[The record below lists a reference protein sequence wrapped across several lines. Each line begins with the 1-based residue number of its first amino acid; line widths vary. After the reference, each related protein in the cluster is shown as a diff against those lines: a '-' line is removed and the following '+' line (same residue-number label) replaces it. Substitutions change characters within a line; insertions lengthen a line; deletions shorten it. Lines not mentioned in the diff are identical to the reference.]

1 MTSRPL
7 PETRPKIWDGLVA
20 AAVIALAVIVA
31 AGFYA
36 PKKAGGPL
44 TVVVSAEG
52 NVLERGTLLE
62 LSGTHTYTN
71 RGYTLTV
78 DIADGMVNVTDSD
91 CPGHDCQHTPPISR
105 AGQSIV
111 CLPAQIVIHL
121 EGVSSADAPDLI
133 VG

>member
-1 MTSRPL
+1 MTSIPL
-7 PETRPKIWDGLVA
+7 PKTKPTRWDGLVA
-20 AAVIALAVIVA
+20 AAVILLAVIA
-31 AGFYA
+31 AIGFYA

-44 TVVVSAEG
+44 TVVISAQGE
-52 NVLERGTLLE
+52 VLEQGTLLE
-62 LSGTHTYTN
+62 LSGTHTYTS

-78 DIADGMVNVTDSD
+78 DIADGTVNVTDSD

-105 AGQSIV
+105 SGQSIV

-121 EGVSSADAPDLI
+121 EGAPEGNTPDLI

>member
-1 MTSRPL
+1 MSTKRS
-7 PETRPKIWDGLVA
+7 PELKPTLWDAFAA

-31 AGFYA
+31 VGFYA
-36 PKKAGGPL
+36 PKRSSGRL
-44 TVVVSAEG
+44 NVIISAEG
-52 NVLERGTLLE
+52 KVLEQGTLLE

-78 DIADGMVNVTDSD
+78 DIADGTVDVIDSD

-105 AGQSIV
+105 SGQSIV
-111 CLPAQIVIHL
+111 CLPAQIVITL
-121 EGVSSADAPDLI
+121 EGAPSPDAPDVV

>member
-1 MTSRPL
+1 MS
-7 PETRPKIWDGLVA
+7 TRKSPKTKPTWWDGLVA
-20 AAVIALAVIVA
+20 AAVIALAVAVA

-44 TVVVSAEG
+44 RAVISAEG
-52 NVLERGTLLE
+52 KTLEQGTLLE
-62 LSGTHTYTN
+62 LSGTHVYTN

-78 DIADGMVNVTDSD
+78 EIADGMVNVTDSD
-91 CPGHDCQHTPPISR
+91 CPNHDCQHTPPISR
-105 AGQSIV
+105 AGESIV

-121 EGVSSADAPDLI
+121 EGAPADGPDVV

>member
-1 MTSRPL
+1 MS
-7 PETRPKIWDGLVA
+7 TRKSPKTKPTWWDGLVA
-20 AAVIALAVIVA
+20 AAVIVLAVAVA

-36 PKKAGGPL
+36 PKGGKGPL
-44 TVVVSAEG
+44 TVVVSAGGDVIEQ
-52 NVLERGTLLE
+52 GTLLE
-62 LSGTHTYTN
+62 LSGTHVYTH

-78 DIADGMVNVTDSD
+78 EIADGTVNVVDSD

-105 AGQSIV
+105 AGESIV

-121 EGVSSADAPDLI
+121 EGTSTGGPDVI

>member
-1 MTSRPL
+1 MSTRKL
-7 PETRPKIWDGLVA
+7 PETKPTWWDGLVA

-36 PKKAGGPL
+36 PKKADGPL
-44 TVVVSAEG
+44 RVVISAEG
-52 NVLERGTLLE
+52 ETLEQGTLLE
-62 LSGTHTYTN
+62 LSGTRVYTN

-78 DIADGMVNVTDSD
+78 EIADGAVNVVDSD

-105 AGQSIV
+105 AGESIV
-111 CLPAQIVIHL
+111 CLPAQIVITL
-121 EGVSSADAPDLI
+121 EGASSDAPDVV